1 MSNHIIETERHGLW
15 IAVTF
20 ILALLALS
28 VGVVSMVRVQQV
40 GVATQLEVLALHK
53 RIQKIEKGAAPV
65 GAPAAAEAAPA
76 ADAAPV
82 AAPEATAA
90 Q

>member
-28 VGVVSMVRVQQV
+28 VGVVSLVRVQQV
-40 GVATQLEVLALHK
+40 GVATQIEVLALHK
-53 RIQKIEKGAAPV
+53 RIQKIEKGAAP
-65 GAPAAAEAAPA
+65 AAAPA
-76 ADAAPV
+76 ADAAPAAEV
-82 AAPEATAA
+82 APEAAAA